1 MDDDSIAGRTQKLG
15 QDMELLL
22 QEEWRYR
29 RSRTHSLADNNE
41 HDKREFRLVA
51 IREEL
56 RILAEKVNRHARHGS
71 VWYS

>member
-1 MDDDSIAGRTQKLG
+1 MNDDSIAKRTQKLR

-29 RSRTHSLADNNE
+29 RSRTQSLADSNE
-41 HDKREFRLVA
+41 HDKRKVRLVA

-56 RILAEKVNRHARHGS
+56 RVLVERANRQLSHGS

>member
-1 MDDDSIAGRTQKLG
+1 MQDDSIAGRTQKLG
-15 QDMELLL
+15 QDIDALL

-29 RSRTHSLADNNE
+29 SSRSRSQAENTE
-41 HDKREFRLVA
+41 HENRKARLVA

-56 RILAEKVNRHARHGS
+56 RLLAEKANRQSTHGS